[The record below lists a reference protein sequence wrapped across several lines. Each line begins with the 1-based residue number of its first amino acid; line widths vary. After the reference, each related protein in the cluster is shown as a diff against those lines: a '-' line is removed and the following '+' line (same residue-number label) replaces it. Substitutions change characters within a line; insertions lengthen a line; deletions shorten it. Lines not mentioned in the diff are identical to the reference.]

1 MAGMRGDAPMAG
13 PWFSSGSEGIWGRY
27 SILAAARSQATAIK
41 CRILFW
47 LGASFPPPPPF
58 HFLLTFSFP
67 LGNFTGRMQ

>member
-27 SILAAARSQATAIK
+27 SILAAACTQATAIK

-47 LGASFPPPPPF
+47 LGASFPPPPF